1 MYNDYCQTPIG
12 TVQIDATAKGISAL
26 KFVNEPAAETHSCD
40 LIKRCINQ
48 LNDYFAHKLF
58 QFTLPFDLAGTAFQ
72 QSVWNKLATLSY
84 GVTSSYSDIANS
96 LQKPKAL
103 RAVGSANSKNPVAI
117 LLPCHRVIGSNGH
130 LTGYAWGV
138 DRKRWLL
145 EHEGIVQSR

>member
-12 TVQIDATAKGISAL
+12 TVQLEATVKGISAL
-26 KFVNEPAAETHSCD
+26 RFVDEPTRETHSCD
-40 LIKRCINQ
+40 LIKHCINQ

-58 QFTLPFDLAGTAFQ
+58 KFTLPLDLAGTVFQ

-84 GVTSSYSDIANS
+84 GVTSSYADIANS
-96 LQKPKAL
+96 LHRPKAL
-103 RAVGSANSKNPVAI
+103 RAVGGANGKNPVAI

-138 DRKRWLL
+138 ERKRWLL
-145 EHEGIVQSR
+145 EHEGIVQ